1 MKTPKSL
8 KYTIIYTPESEGGF
22 TVTVPA
28 LPGCVTYG
36 KDLKEAKKMAKD
48 AISLYVESLQKHKE
62 LIPQEG
68 NSLISS
74 VDVDFPHFYA

>member
-1 MKTPKSL
+1 
-8 KYTIIYTPESEGGF
+8 
-22 TVTVPA
+22 
-28 LPGCVTYG
+28 
-36 KDLKEAKKMAKD
+36 MAKD

-74 VDVDFPHFYA
+74 VDVDFPHSYA